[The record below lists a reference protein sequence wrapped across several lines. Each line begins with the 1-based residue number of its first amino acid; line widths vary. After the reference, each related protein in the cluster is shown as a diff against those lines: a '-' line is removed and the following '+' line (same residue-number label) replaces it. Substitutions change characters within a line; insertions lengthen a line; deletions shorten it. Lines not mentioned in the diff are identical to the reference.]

1 MTPNR
6 PYLIRALN
14 EWILDNELTPHILV
28 DAEKDG
34 VFVPEQFVEGGKI
47 VLNIS
52 PIAVKSLQITNE
64 SITFSARFSGN
75 SYNIFVPI
83 NTILAIY
90 SKENRMGMI
99 FPDELDDAESTKS
112 TETKN
117 IKPHLT
123 VIK

>member
-28 DAEKDG
+28 DADKDG

-83 NTILAIY
+83 YTILAIY
-90 SKENRMGMI
+90 SM
-99 FPDELDDAESTKS
+99 DADDRRIIMVGRGNQSLQGFDAAMFITA
-112 TETKN
+112 
-117 IKPHLT
+117 
-123 VIK
+123 